1 MKLTEQQFLDSLNT
15 DQAEYFNKRLIELR
29 DHFQAT
35 YAESVASVS
44 AAKDQLLAN
53 TTEELRTEK
62 QTLAEQLR
70 MVTEMTNE
78 NVNLKSTIASHVA
91 QQTSLTAERDSLNS
105 QVASLAAEVARLTA
119 LVPPPV
125 QNYMI
130 TPSAFV
136 ERLEAASPGV
146 ISRLWG
152 SETAEAGQLAV
163 TLFTWSDR
171 IDCRP
176 GGRLEGYLN
185 LIVQLGLMDADS
197 VAKVWI

>member
-15 DQAEYFNKRLIELR
+15 DQAEYFNARLISIR
-29 DHFQAT
+29 DEFQAT
-35 YAESVASVS
+35 YAAAVASVS
-44 AAKDQLLAN
+44 EAKDQLLTS
-53 TTEELRTEK
+53 TTEELKAERE
-62 QTLAEQLR
+62 TLAVKLR
-70 MVTEMTNE
+70 LAEE
-78 NVNLKSTIASHVA
+78 LKSSVE
-91 QQTSLTAERDSLNS
+91 SLTVERDSLTT
-105 QVASLAAEVARLTA
+105 QVASLM
-119 LVPPPV
+119 VPQPPV
-125 QNYMI
+125 AEYLI

-146 ISRLWG
+146 IGRLWR

-163 TLFTWSDR
+163 TLFTWTDK